1 MAFTPEQQSELDYVA
16 ATAAAQQSVTAA
28 NEAARREHELAMES
42 KRARIE
48 ALRMARET
56 LIENARSKSVDER
69 DVTADDITA
78 FAATLVAYIDA

>member
-1 MAFTPEQQSELDYVA
+1 MPLTTEQQDQIEYATAMAA
-16 ATAAAQQSVTAA
+16 ATAGTEQ
-28 NEAARREHELAMES
+28 
-42 KRARIE
+42 KRARLE
-48 ALRMARET
+48 AVRLAKET